1 MKNPDARLLN
11 PAAQNYLRPQAIRL
25 RQQGK
30 RVIDIAAYL
39 GVHRNTITDWGK
51 DDQTRGEAGLEQQ
64 QRGAKYG
71 EGRRLSVEQEGQVQ
85 AKLLKHFPAELGI
98 DSALWTERA
107 VQSLIEQEFG
117 IAMPIRT
124 VGEYLKRWG
133 YSHKNR

>member
-64 QRGAKYG
+64 QRIPTSA
-71 EGRRLSVEQEGQVQ
+71 RQPRL
-85 AKLLKHFPAELGI
+85 
-98 DSALWTERA
+98 
-107 VQSLIEQEFG
+107 
-117 IAMPIRT
+117 RT
-124 VGEYLKRWG
+124 AWRNSIVPNSSKQGSWLPCP
-133 YSHKNR
+133 S